1 MKYIEQIEA
10 LIAEH
15 EKAIAR
21 LTIAHGVLLQLE
33 PTEKTRPAAKQ
44 TTQKPRA
51 KKVDSVRGE
60 VRGIILTTMSNM
72 VLPATSKEIWE
83 QVVARGADLPQKR
96 IWNALYVMK
105 DKGTIVRDDDGNY
118 AFPGKGILP
127 SPDIAA
133 A

>member
-60 VRGIILTTMSNM
+60 VRGIILDSMNNM
-72 VLPATSKEIWE
+72 RLPATSREIWSH
-83 QVVARGADLPQKR
+83 VDASGHHLPQKR

-105 DKGTIVRDDDGNY
+105 DKGTIVRDDEGNY
-118 AFPGKGILP
+118 SFPGKVVP
-127 SPDIAA
+127 SADIAA